1 MATDWSGGASGA
13 ASGAAAGSM
22 LLPGIG
28 TFIGGGLGFLM
39 GSRAKPQQQMQ
50 YDPEFQQY
58 LRQVR
63 GAGWDAYNRLESPN
77 VNPDFMAAMQAMRG
91 YQGAGLNAMRGLT
104 GEDPSQVSQAMNPWM
119 QQMNP
124 YFDMLRNRGVSQA
137 QMGATSPFGTG
148 AREALATTGALRDVN
163 QQQAQYNVQGYNEAI
178 NRLKMIQQL
187 GFNAGGQLQQGG
199 EWLTM
204 LPMLWQQ
211 MRMGLLEP
219 GNRPAGSTTTVPQ
232 QSSPWQSA
240 LGGAMAGAGMF
251 GGRGGNTGG
260 GGGWGE
266 LPIDQIGNAAV

>member
-1 MATDWSGGASGA
+1 
-13 ASGAAAGSM
+13 
-22 LLPGIG
+22 
-28 TFIGGGLGFLM
+28 
-39 GSRAKPQQQMQ
+39 
-50 YDPEFQQY
+50 
-58 LRQVR
+58 
-63 GAGWDAYNRLESPN
+63 
-77 VNPDFMAAMQAMRG
+77 
-91 YQGAGLNAMRGLT
+91 
-104 GEDPSQVSQAMNPWM
+104 
-119 QQMNP
+119 
-124 YFDMLRNRGVSQA
+124 MLRNRGVSQA

-251 GGRGGNTGG
+251 GGFGGRGGNTGG